1 MTAVNL
7 PVEVRYD
14 AALTGL
20 SLLFAIAACAVVFR
34 LVGRGLRSPKGLAVS
49 AVLLGSGIGAMHY
62 TGMAAMH
69 MDAAVRYDPAI
80 FGLSIAVA
88 VILSALALASFCY
101 TSTSLEGY
109 ALLVHLAKAG
119 AATVMGLSIAAVH
132 YTAMAATYF
141 VPGVADPMP
150 GAALVNVTGIVAFAT
165 AGIIG
170 STLVAALVD
179 ARMEMKNRKIEE
191 SEGFLAAVVDS
202 IADGVLAADED
213 GTIIMC
219 NPAVEQMFGYGSGEL
234 MGKSVSLLMAPD
246 KRATHEQYVRDAH
259 LHHDRI
265 LGMRRA
271 LSVQRKN
278 GDPFLVEIAL
288 SCMTRERGDIFI
300 AVCHD
305 VTERQLAEE
314 RLRESEKLNALGQLA
329 GGVAHDFNNILM
341 VIDGY
346 TKRSLAMPGLP
357 GNIAASLG
365 EVEAAA
371 DKAKGLTRQLL
382 AFGRRQV
389 QEKTVI
395 EAGPVID
402 EIDSLLRPLLGETVK
417 LQVSQPLEDVRIEV
431 DPALLSQALIN
442 LAINARDA
450 MPHGGNLEIAMDVAE
465 AGTAFL
471 NRHPECRSG
480 RYVAYSVRDEG
491 EGMDEDT
498 LARVFEPFFTTKAPG
513 KGTGLGLA
521 MVHGFVHQSEGALE
535 VESEPGE
542 GTTFTIYLPVAEKQ
556 ATAAAREETRD
567 LAARG
572 ETILLAEDD
581 QAVRHLAET
590 MLSDLGYTVLS
601 APDGFD
607 ALEIEAEHDGSI
619 DLLLTDV
626 VMPLLG
632 GIELATAFRE
642 TRPGGKVLLM
652 SGYPAHGE
660 FKRIDKPDNVTLLQ
674 KPLEPNVLARA
685 IRDTLDETA
694 QAAA

>member
-1 MTAVNL
+1 
-7 PVEVRYD
+7 
-14 AALTGL
+14 
-20 SLLFAIAACAVVFR
+20 
-34 LVGRGLRSPKGLAVS
+34 
-49 AVLLGSGIGAMHY
+49 
-62 TGMAAMH
+62 
-69 MDAAVRYDPAI
+69 
-80 FGLSIAVA
+80 
-88 VILSALALASFCY
+88 
-101 TSTSLEGY
+101 
-109 ALLVHLAKAG
+109 
-119 AATVMGLSIAAVH
+119 
-132 YTAMAATYF
+132 
-141 VPGVADPMP
+141 
-150 GAALVNVTGIVAFAT
+150 
-165 AGIIG
+165 
-170 STLVAALVD
+170 
-179 ARMEMKNRKIEE
+179 
-191 SEGFLAAVVDS
+191 
-202 IADGVLAADED
+202 
-213 GTIIMC
+213 
-219 NPAVEQMFGYGSGEL
+219 
-234 MGKSVSLLMAPD
+234 
-246 KRATHEQYVRDAH
+246 
-259 LHHDRI
+259 
-265 LGMRRA
+265 
-271 LSVQRKN
+271 
-278 GDPFLVEIAL
+278 
-288 SCMTRERGDIFI
+288 
-300 AVCHD
+300 
-305 VTERQLAEE
+305 
-314 RLRESEKLNALGQLA
+314 
-329 GGVAHDFNNILM
+329 
-341 VIDGY
+341 
-346 TKRSLAMPGLP
+346 
-357 GNIAASLG
+357 
-365 EVEAAA
+365 
-371 DKAKGLTRQLL
+371 
-382 AFGRRQV
+382 
-389 QEKTVI
+389 
-395 EAGPVID
+395 
-402 EIDSLLRPLLGETVK
+402 
-417 LQVSQPLEDVRIEV
+417 VRIEV

-450 MPHGGNLEIAMDVAE
+450 MPHGGNLEIAMDAAE